1 MADVNIKYQGTS
13 IATIDASGSKTLQTS
28 GKYCEGDITV
38 EYTDP
43 EKPTQA
49 KSATPTETAQDI
61 TPDSGKVLSKVSVG
75 AIPKHMSAAV

>member
-61 TPDSGKVLSKVSVG
+61 TPDSGKVLSVTTMRSV
-75 AIPKHMSAAV
+75 PRHW

>member
-1 MADVNIKYQGTS
+1 MSDVNIKYKGTS

-28 GKYCEGDITV
+28 GKYCEGDIVV

-49 KSATPTETAQDI
+49 KSATPT
-61 TPDSGKVLSKVSVG
+61 
-75 AIPKHMSAAV
+75 